1 MPPFAPATLSG
12 DTSGGLLIGDLHVH
26 RLDVPG
32 NQGTDASLLSDDT
45 AGAVYQ
51 LEAEFL
57 HNPIILVQDL
67 PLEQAEALDRIGAPA
82 QIHPRLVKLELH
94 AARQEPV

>member
-1 MPPFAPATLSG
+1 MPPLAPSTLSG

-26 RLDVPG
+26 RFDVPG
-32 NQGTDASLLSDDT
+32 NQGTNTSLLRDDA
-45 AGAVYQ
+45 AGTVDQ

-67 PLEQAEALDRIGAPA
+67 PLEQAEALDRIRAPA
-82 QIHPRLVKLELH
+82 QIHARLVKLELH